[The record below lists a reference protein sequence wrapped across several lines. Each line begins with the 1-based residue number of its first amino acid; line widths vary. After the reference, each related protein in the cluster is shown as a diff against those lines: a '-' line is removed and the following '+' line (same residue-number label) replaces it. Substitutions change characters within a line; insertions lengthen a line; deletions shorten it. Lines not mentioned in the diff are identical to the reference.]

1 MSLSNFEGTISL
13 KVNYMS
19 QHTRQSGFSLIELL
33 IVVGIIGIIS
43 AVAVPSLLSAR
54 SAAQKAAAQGNLQ
67 VMLKSEYS
75 LKVST
80 GRFARISEVNQYYN
94 GTLGQL
100 AGETLTRQNFVYTT
114 VPSSPSDLQLK
125 EAFSIY
131 ATGPGPGATPYI
143 FTLDQSGVIV
153 QVSP

>member
-1 MSLSNFEGTISL
+1 M
-13 KVNYMS
+13 K
-19 QHTRQSGFSLIELL
+19 QHTRQSGFSLVELL

-43 AVAVPSLLSAR
+43 AVAVPSLLTAR
-54 SAAQKAAAQGNLQ
+54 TAAQKGAAQANLQ

-80 GRFARISEVNQYYN
+80 GRFARMSEVNQYYN

-100 AGETLTRQNFVYTT
+100 SGEALTRQTFVYTM
-114 VPSSPSDLQLK
+114 PSAPTDIQLK
-125 EAFSIY
+125 DAFTIS
-131 ATGPGPGATPYI
+131 ATGPGLGGVPYV